1 MLLIGRHKRGMVV
14 LEHTQHC
21 TQHGQLEVPLSGIDT
36 KVAQRE
42 HYKPTTLSICLCS
55 LRLYSPAT
63 GIKDNSG
70 GEQQT

>member
-1 MLLIGRHKRGMVV
+1 MV
-14 LEHTQHC
+14 LEHTQNC

-36 KVAQRE
+36 KVAQCE
-42 HYKPTTLSICLCS
+42 HYKPTKLSIFLCL

-63 GIKDNSG
+63 GIRDNLG